1 MQCCIVYVINLLEF
15 YLVRGIACLLI
26 PLFFIDATK
35 SYAENIIKILLTYF
49 FKILITVFICYFALG
64 LFLDV
69 VTQTVATADT
79 NSSLILI
86 TYLFTIFIGVMF
98 CGKVPEILSVV
109 ISGSPNMGF
118 GTILQSARGAIH
130 TASHLSG
137 LSSKAIKGAKDTVG
151 GMVRGGVGMGMGLFL
166 LFLAHEG
173 LLIRPQKVL
182 KNLILFTKI
191 KGQQVFLRLKLKT
204 RLWVQHLRLSVLR
217 DCNLWAILFIRLL
230 LVKIRNEVKQTV
242 IH

>member
-1 MQCCIVYVINLLEF
+1 MNQSSQVLFLSLLLKVQCCIVYVINLLEF

-109 ISGSPNMGF
+109 MSGSPNMGF

-137 LSSKAIKGAKDTVG
+137 LSSKALKGAKDTVG
-151 GMVRGGVGMGMGLFL
+151 GMVHGGGGMGAVSAISGARRGFDTTTKGLEEL
-166 LFLAHEG
+166 NSVC
-173 LLIRPQKVL
+173 KD
-182 KNLILFTKI
+182 
-191 KGQQVFLRLKLKT
+191 KGAAVFF
-204 RLWVQHLRLSVLR
+204 Q
-217 DCNLWAILFIRLL
+217 AEI
-230 LVKIRNEVKQTV
+230 
-242 IH
+242 

>member
-1 MQCCIVYVINLLEF
+1 MNQSSRVLYLSLLLKVQCCIVYVINLLEF

-49 FKILITVFICYFALG
+49 FKILITVFFCYFALG

-79 NSSLILI
+79 NSSLTLI

-109 ISGSPNMGF
+109 MSGSPNMGF

-151 GMVRGGVGMGMGLFL
+151 GMVRGGVGMGMGAVSAISGARRAFDTTTK
-166 LFLAHEG
+166 G
-173 LLIRPQKVL
+173 LEELNSVYKD
-182 KNLILFTKI
+182 
-191 KGQQVFLRLKLKT
+191 KGAAGFFQ
-204 RLWVQHLRLSVLR
+204 
-217 DCNLWAILFIRLL
+217 AEI
-230 LVKIRNEVKQTV
+230 
-242 IH
+242 